1 MESSLP
7 RRETSRNPEIQ
18 LDLPHMTRDTPH
30 KRSEEVTQI
39 LKIFYS
45 MMIQYG
51 L

>member
-18 LDLPHMTRDTPH
+18 LELPHMTRDMPY
-30 KRSEEVTQI
+30 KRSEEVTQVSKMI
-39 LKIFYS
+39 YS